1 MFEIFKILKINCKKI
16 TSGFN
21 VYKFDKLNAIQL
33 KNGKVIVKKIIFFL
47 KLVELYPQKNLAVTS
62 SNKFIPFGSEL

>member
-33 KNGKVIVKKIIFFL
+33 KNGKVRDLI
-47 KLVELYPQKNLAVTS
+47 
-62 SNKFIPFGSEL
+62 